1 MFTVSPENKQSPVI
15 TWNNRLTRMF
25 VMEPLLTLLLIVFC
39 MLLPI
44 MVYKRLLAGKKQY
57 LKAFSQIQI
66 QLKRRHD
73 IIPSLIDV
81 SKDYLN
87 HNPAVLKAVTSARAR
102 AEVVLLAASANTDE
116 SSLAS
121 LGAVETELNAAL
133 RQLQGVIA
141 NYPELK
147 SEPDIHR
154 LIEALDNAESRVAA
168 ARQAY
173 NDSAASYNTIRQS
186 FPANVLA
193 GFVGHNRNAALL
205 KFEDNTAIGISPRVL
220 M

>member
-1 MFTVSPENKQSPVI
+1 
-15 TWNNRLTRMF
+15 
-25 VMEPLLTLLLIVFC
+25 MEPLLALLLIVFF

-57 LKAFSQIQI
+57 LKAFSQIQT
-66 QLKRRHD
+66 QLKCRHD
-73 IIPSLIDV
+73 IIPSLVNV

-116 SSLAS
+116 SSLSS

-147 SEPDIHR
+147 SEPDIRR

-173 NDSAASYNTIRQS
+173 NDSAASYNIIRQS

-193 GFVGHNRNAALL
+193 GFFGHNRNAALL
-205 KFEDNTAIGISPRVL
+205 QFEDSTAIGISPRVL

>member
-1 MFTVSPENKQSPVI
+1 
-15 TWNNRLTRMF
+15 
-25 VMEPLLTLLLIVFC
+25 MEPLLTLLLIVFC

-44 MVYKRLLAGKKQY
+44 MVYKRLLAGKRQY

-73 IIPSLIDV
+73 IIPSLVDV

-87 HNPAVLKAVTSARAR
+87 HTPAVLKAVTSARAR
-102 AEVVLLAASANTDE
+102 AEVVLLAASANIDE

-133 RQLQGVIA
+133 RHLQSVIA

-147 SEPDIHR
+147 SEPDIRR
-154 LIEALDNAESRVAA
+154 LIEALDNVESRVAA
-168 ARQAY
+168 ARQTY
-173 NDSAASYNTIRQS
+173 NDSAVSYNTMRQS

-193 GFVGHNRNAALL
+193 GFLGHNRNAALL

>member
-1 MFTVSPENKQSPVI
+1 MGLRKAI
-15 TWNNRLTRMF
+15 LRMSD
-25 VMEPLLTLLLIVFC
+25 MEPLLAFLLFVFC
-39 MLLPI
+39 MLLPVT
-44 MVYKRLLAGKKQY
+44 VYKRLLAGRKQY

-73 IIPSLIDV
+73 IIPSLVDV
-81 SKDYLN
+81 SKNYLN
-87 HNPAVLKAVTSARAR
+87 HNQAVLKAVTSARVR
-102 AEVVLLAASANTDE
+102 AEAVLLAAAANTDE

-133 RQLQGVIA
+133 RRLQGVIGQ
-141 NYPELK
+141 YPELK
-147 SEPDIHR
+147 ADADIRR
-154 LIEALDNAESRVAA
+154 LIEVLDGAESRVAA

-173 NDSAASYNTIRQS
+173 NDSAASYNTMRQA

-193 GFVGHNRNAALL
+193 GFFGHGRNAALL
-205 KFEDNTAIGISPRVL
+205 KFEDNTAGGISPRVL

>member
-1 MFTVSPENKQSPVI
+1 
-15 TWNNRLTRMF
+15 
-25 VMEPLLTLLLIVFC
+25 MEPLLTLLLIVFC

-44 MVYKRLLAGKKQY
+44 MVYKRLLAGKRQY

-73 IIPSLIDV
+73 IIPSLVDV

-87 HNPAVLKAVTSARAR
+87 HTPAVLKAVTSARAR
-102 AEVVLLAASANTDE
+102 AEVVLLAASANIDE
-116 SSLAS
+116 SSLSS

-133 RQLQGVIA
+133 RHLQSVIE

-147 SEPDIHR
+147 SEPDIRR

-173 NDSAASYNTIRQS
+173 NDSAASYNTMRQS

-193 GFVGHNRNAALL
+193 GFLGHNRNAVLL

>member
-1 MFTVSPENKQSPVI
+1 
-15 TWNNRLTRMF
+15 
-25 VMEPLLTLLLIVFC
+25 MEPLLTLLLIVFC

-44 MVYKRLLAGKKQY
+44 MVYKRLLAGKRQY

-73 IIPSLIDV
+73 IIPSLVDV

-87 HNPAVLKAVTSARAR
+87 HTPAVLKAVTSARAR
-102 AEVVLLAASANTDE
+102 AEVVLLAASANIDE

-133 RQLQGVIA
+133 RHLQSVIE

-147 SEPDIHR
+147 SEPDIRR

-168 ARQAY
+168 ARQTY
-173 NDSAASYNTIRQS
+173 NDSAASYNTMRQS

-193 GFVGHNRNAALL
+193 GFLGHNRNAALL